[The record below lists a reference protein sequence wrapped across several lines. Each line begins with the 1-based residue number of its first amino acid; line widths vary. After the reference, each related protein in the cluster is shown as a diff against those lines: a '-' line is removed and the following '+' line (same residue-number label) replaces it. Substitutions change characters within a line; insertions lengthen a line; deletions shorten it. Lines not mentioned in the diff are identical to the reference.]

1 MKKFK
6 DLYSQL
12 KERDYKKEYKNY
24 HSKPEQIERR
34 SARNSARRIIKK
46 RMTDEDFEDKDVHH
60 KDNNPLNNDP
70 KNLSVVSKKY
80 NRKEPRIR
88 EDHCCDDCAG
98 IEEKMDPTEHV
109 VEKGGKFFV
118 MNVKGKSLKKFDNKK
133 EADAYAIKFH
143 DKLMGRI
150 EEIIEDAEYQGRKV
164 KLNNPTR
171 SDNPKKKSMVYV
183 KNDKGNIV
191 KVHFGDP
198 NMEIKRDDP
207 ARRKAFRSR
216 HSCDDDP
223 GPKWKARYW
232 SCKFWEKGKTV
243 TDLMKG

>member
-1 MKKFK
+1 MKTFK
-6 DLYSQL
+6 DLCSQL

-24 HSKPEQIERR
+24 HSKPEQIARR
-34 SARNSARRIIKK
+34 SARNSARRIIMK
-46 RMTDEDFEDKDVHH
+46 RMTDEELDDKDVHH

-70 KNLSVVSKKY
+70 KNLSVVSKNY
-80 NRKEPRIR
+80 NRKEPRLR

-98 IEEKMDPTEHV
+98 
-109 VEKGGKFFV
+109 
-118 MNVKGKSLKKFDNKK
+118 
-133 EADAYAIKFH
+133 
-143 DKLMGRI
+143 I

-183 KNDKGNIV
+183 KNDKGNVV

>member
-1 MKKFK
+1 MRTFK

-24 HSKPEQIERR
+24 HSKPEQIARR
-34 SARNSARRIIKK
+34 SARNSARRIIMK
-46 RMTDEDFEDKDVHH
+46 RMTDEELDDKDVHH

-70 KNLSVVSKKY
+70 KNLSVVSKNY
-80 NRKEPRIR
+80 NRKEPRLR

-98 IEEKMDPTEHV
+98 
-109 VEKGGKFFV
+109 
-118 MNVKGKSLKKFDNKK
+118 
-133 EADAYAIKFH
+133 
-143 DKLMGRI
+143 I

-183 KNDKGNIV
+183 RNDKGNVV
-191 KVHFGDP
+191 KVYFGDP